1 MVTKEKLGFKQKAQ
15 SKLLLNEIRLLK
27 QNMEFLPTQIPEVIL
42 IRPRLFS
49 DARGFFLETYREDK
63 FTQSGIV
70 ERFVQDNHSGSVKG
84 VLRGLHY
91 QIHQPQGK
99 LVRALAGEI
108 FDVAV
113 DIRRTSPTFGKWY
126 GANLSA
132 ENKHQLW
139 IPKGFAHGFLALSDW
154 AEVAYKATDYYAPEW
169 ERCIVWNDP
178 TIGIE
183 WPVLEGADIAV
194 SAKDALGKEF
204 EEAEVFE

>member
-1 MVTKEKLGFKQKAQ
+1 
-15 SKLLLNEIRLLK
+15 
-27 QNMEFLPTQIPEVIL
+27 MEFLPTQIPDVIL
-42 IRPRLFS
+42 IRPKVFS

-63 FTQSGIV
+63 FIQSGIV

-113 DIRRTSPTFGKWY
+113 DVRRTSPTFGKWCGEY
-126 GANLSA
+126 LSA
-132 ENKHQLW
+132 ENRHQLW
-139 IPKGFAHGFLALSDW
+139 IPEGFAHGFLALSAW
-154 AEVAYKATDYYAPEW
+154 VEVAYKATDYYAPEW
-169 ERCIVWNDP
+169 ERCILWNDP

-183 WPVLEGADIAV
+183 WPALEGADIAV
-194 SAKDALGKEF
+194 SAKDALGKVF

>member
-1 MVTKEKLGFKQKAQ
+1 MVTKEKIGFKQKAQ

-154 AEVAYKATDYYAPEW
+154 VEVAYKATDYYAPEW

-183 WPVLEGADIAV
+183 WPALVGADIAV
-194 SAKDALGKEF
+194 SAKDALGKLF
-204 EEAEVFE
+204 GEAEMFE

>member
-1 MVTKEKLGFKQKAQ
+1 M
-15 SKLLLNEIRLLK
+15 LLNEIRLLK